1 MFDLLSHISGCYP
14 RDKLHL
20 LTRQFR
26 EKPDTPPESFS
37 KITYLGIIS
46 PSRSK
51 ALTGMGHMTAPSP
64 KEVTRLLVD
73 WGNGDQ
79 AALDELI
86 PLVYDELRRLAGRYM
101 RRESQGH
108 TLQTSAL
115 VNEAYLRL
123 VDQKSV
129 QWQNRA
135 HFFGV
140 AAQLMRRILVD
151 HARSR
156 LRAKRGGRAQVVSLA
171 EQAVMSK
178 EVAEVIALDEA
189 LNNLAVLDPRKSQIV
204 EMKFFGGLTT
214 EEVAEVLKVT
224 SRTVEREWRKAKAW
238 LNRAISKG
246 ETNEA

>member
-1 MFDLLSHISGCYP
+1 MS
-14 RDKLHL
+14 
-20 LTRQFR
+20 
-26 EKPDTPPESFS
+26 
-37 KITYLGIIS
+37 
-46 PSRSK
+46 
-51 ALTGMGHMTAPSP
+51 APSP
-64 KEVTRLLVD
+64 KDVSRLLVD

-101 RRESQGH
+101 RREGQDH

-123 VDQKSV
+123 IDQKSV
-129 QWQNRA
+129 HWQNRA

-156 LRAKRGGRAQVVSLA
+156 SRLKRGGGAQMVSLA
-171 EQAVMSK
+171 DQAGVSK
-178 EVAEVIALDEA
+178 EAEEVIALDDA
-189 LNNLAVLDPRKSQIV
+189 LTNLAEMDPRKSQIV

-214 EEVAEVLKVT
+214 EEVAEVLKIT
-224 SRTVEREWRKAKAW
+224 TRTVEREWRKARAW
-238 LNRAISKG
+238 LNRAITKG
-246 ETNEA
+246 ATNEA

>member
-1 MFDLLSHISGCYP
+1 MISISFPISGCCP
-14 RDKLHL
+14 RDRLHL
-20 LTRQFR
+20 LTRQLH
-26 EKPDTPPESFS
+26 EKPDTPPESFF
-37 KITYLGIIS
+37 KDYLSWYNQPTCDQGGQ
-46 PSRSK
+46 K
-51 ALTGMGHMTAPSP
+51 NGGYMAAPSP
-64 KEVTRLLVD
+64 KEVTRLLVE

-123 VDQKSV
+123 IDQKSV

-156 LRAKRGGRAQVVSLA
+156 SRAKRGGGAQMVSLA

-178 EVAEVIALDEA
+178 EVAEVI
-189 LNNLAVLDPRKSQIV
+189 
-204 EMKFFGGLTT
+204 
-214 EEVAEVLKVT
+214 
-224 SRTVEREWRKAKAW
+224 
-238 LNRAISKG
+238 
-246 ETNEA
+246 

>member
-1 MFDLLSHISGCYP
+1 
-14 RDKLHL
+14 
-20 LTRQFR
+20 
-26 EKPDTPPESFS
+26 
-37 KITYLGIIS
+37 
-46 PSRSK
+46 
-51 ALTGMGHMTAPSP
+51 MTAPSP

-86 PLVYDELRRLAGRYM
+86 PLVYDELRRVAGRYM
-101 RRESQGH
+101 RRESQDH

-123 VDQKSV
+123 VDQRSV

-156 LRAKRGGRAQVVSLA
+156 SRAKRGGGAQMVSLD

-189 LNNLAVLDPRKSQIV
+189 LKTLAEMDLRKSQIV
-204 EMKFFGGLTT
+204 EMKFFGGLTN

-238 LNRAISKG
+238 LNRAINKG

>member
-1 MFDLLSHISGCYP
+1 MAVH
-14 RDKLHL
+14 
-20 LTRQFR
+20 
-26 EKPDTPPESFS
+26 
-37 KITYLGIIS
+37 
-46 PSRSK
+46 
-51 ALTGMGHMTAPSP
+51 SP

-79 AALDELI
+79 AALDELL

-101 RRESQGH
+101 RRESQDH

-156 LRAKRGGRAQVVSLA
+156 LRAKRGGRAQMVSLA
-171 EQAVMSK
+171 EQAIMSE

-189 LNNLAVLDPRKSQIV
+189 LSSLAELDLRKSHIV
-204 EMKFFGGLTT
+204 EMKFFGGLTN

-238 LNRAISKG
+238 LHRAISKG

>member
-1 MFDLLSHISGCYP
+1 MAS
-14 RDKLHL
+14 
-20 LTRQFR
+20 
-26 EKPDTPPESFS
+26 PP
-37 KITYLGIIS
+37 
-46 PSRSK
+46 
-51 ALTGMGHMTAPSP
+51 P
-64 KEVTRLLVD
+64 KDVTRLLVD

-86 PLVYDELRRLAGRYM
+86 PLVYDELRRMAGRYM
-101 RRESQGH
+101 RRESKGH

-123 VDQKSV
+123 VNQKSV

-140 AAQLMRRILVD
+140 AAHLMRRILVD

-156 LRAKRGGRAQVVSLA
+156 SRAKRGGGAQMVSLA
-171 EQAVMSK
+171 DQAVISK
-178 EVAEVIALDEA
+178 EVADVIALDDA
-189 LNNLAVLDPRKSQIV
+189 LKNLAEMDPRKSQIV

-246 ETNEA
+246 EPNEA

>member
-1 MFDLLSHISGCYP
+1 MVV
-14 RDKLHL
+14 
-20 LTRQFR
+20 
-26 EKPDTPPESFS
+26 
-37 KITYLGIIS
+37 
-46 PSRSK
+46 PSQN
-51 ALTGMGHMTAPSP
+51 
-64 KEVTRLLVD
+64 EVTRLLVD

-101 RRESQGH
+101 RRESRGH

-129 QWQNRA
+129 KWQNRA

-156 LRAKRGGRAQVVSLA
+156 LRAKRGGGAEMVSLA
-171 EQAVMSK
+171 ESGATSE
-178 EVAEVIALDEA
+178 EVAEVIALDVA
-189 LNNLAVLDPRKSQIV
+189 LKDLAEMDPRKSQIV

-214 EEVAEVLKVT
+214 EEMAEVLKVT

-238 LNRAISKG
+238 LNRALKQG
-246 ETNEA
+246 ATNEA

>member
-1 MFDLLSHISGCYP
+1 MV
-14 RDKLHL
+14 
-20 LTRQFR
+20 
-26 EKPDTPPESFS
+26 
-37 KITYLGIIS
+37 
-46 PSRSK
+46 
-51 ALTGMGHMTAPSP
+51 APSP
-64 KEVTRLLVD
+64 KEVSRLLVD
-73 WGNGDQ
+73 WGNGDD
-79 AALDELI
+79 AALAELI
-86 PLVYDELRRLAGRYM
+86 PLVYEELRRLAGRYM
-101 RRESQGH
+101 RRESPGH

-123 VDQKSV
+123 VDQTRV

-156 LRAKRGGRAQVVSLA
+156 SRAKRGGRAQKVSLA
-171 EQAVMSK
+171 EQAVVTK
-178 EVAEVIALDEA
+178 EVVEVIALDDA
-189 LNNLAVLDPRKSQIV
+189 LKNLAEMDLRKSQIV

-238 LNRAISKG
+238 LNRAINKG

>member
-1 MFDLLSHISGCYP
+1 MV
-14 RDKLHL
+14 
-20 LTRQFR
+20 
-26 EKPDTPPESFS
+26 
-37 KITYLGIIS
+37 
-46 PSRSK
+46 
-51 ALTGMGHMTAPSP
+51 APSP
-64 KEVTRLLVD
+64 KEVSRLLIE

-101 RRESQGH
+101 RRENQDH

-115 VNEAYLRL
+115 VNEAYMRL
-123 VDQKSV
+123 VDQKNV

-135 HFFGV
+135 HFLGV

-156 LRAKRGGRAQVVSLA
+156 SRVKRGGRAQMVSLA
-171 EQAVMSK
+171 DHAAVSK
-178 EVAEVIALDEA
+178 EAADVIVLDDALK
-189 LNNLAVLDPRKSQIV
+189 NLAEMDRRKSQIV

-224 SRTVEREWRKAKAW
+224 SRTVEREWRKARAW
-238 LNRAISKG
+238 LNRAITKG
-246 ETNEA
+246 ATNEA

>member
-1 MFDLLSHISGCYP
+1 M
-14 RDKLHL
+14 
-20 LTRQFR
+20 
-26 EKPDTPPESFS
+26 
-37 KITYLGIIS
+37 
-46 PSRSK
+46 
-51 ALTGMGHMTAPSP
+51 AVPSP
-64 KEVTRLLVD
+64 KEVTRLLID

-79 AALDELI
+79 AALDELM
-86 PLVYDELRRLAGRYM
+86 PLVYDELRRLASRYM

-108 TLQTSAL
+108 TLQASAL

-156 LRAKRGGRAQVVSLA
+156 LRAKRGGGAQMVSLVESGA
-171 EQAVMSK
+171 TSE
-178 EVAEVIALDEA
+178 EVAEVIALDVA
-189 LNNLAVLDPRKSQIV
+189 LKDLAEMDPRKSQIV

-214 EEVAEVLKVT
+214 EEMAEVLKVT

-238 LNRAISKG
+238 LNRALKQG
-246 ETNEA
+246 ATNEA

>member
-1 MFDLLSHISGCYP
+1 MVV
-14 RDKLHL
+14 
-20 LTRQFR
+20 
-26 EKPDTPPESFS
+26 
-37 KITYLGIIS
+37 
-46 PSRSK
+46 
-51 ALTGMGHMTAPSP
+51 PSP
-64 KEVTRLLVD
+64 NEVTRLLVD

-79 AALDELI
+79 AALGELI

-123 VDQKSV
+123 VDQRRV

-156 LRAKRGGRAQVVSLA
+156 LRAKRGGGAQIVSLDG
-171 EQAVMSK
+171 QAVMSK
-178 EVAEVIALDEA
+178 EVSELIALDDA
-189 LNNLAVLDPRKSQIV
+189 LKNLAEMDPRKSQIV

-224 SRTVEREWRKAKAW
+224 PRTVEREWRKAKAW
-238 LNRAISKG
+238 LNRSLNKG
-246 ETNEA
+246 APDEG

>member
-1 MFDLLSHISGCYP
+1 MAVL
-14 RDKLHL
+14 
-20 LTRQFR
+20 
-26 EKPDTPPESFS
+26 
-37 KITYLGIIS
+37 
-46 PSRSK
+46 
-51 ALTGMGHMTAPSP
+51 SP

-86 PLVYDELRRLAGRYM
+86 PLVYDELRRVAGRYM
-101 RRESQGH
+101 RRESQDH

-156 LRAKRGGRAQVVSLA
+156 SRVKRGGGAQMVSLD

-189 LNNLAVLDPRKSQIV
+189 LKTLADMDLRKSQIV
-204 EMKFFGGLTT
+204 EMKFFGGLTN

-238 LNRAISKG
+238 LHRAISKG
-246 ETNEA
+246 GMNEA